1 MGGIFGDWWEDHI
14 APLNPMRYDSYW
26 DRAAGG
32 VEDFFRGADDKI
44 EEWDNWL
51 NQSYPNQ
58 LLNRAWERSGPFKW
72 FYDEAIDPWVNV
84 LGAVGSPQGRH
95 ELLDSVIGDPVES
108 LISGAKNDLRYIFT
122 GVDQDAVDAYREGR
136 EGGYAGYER
145 MNPLHPENQALLQ
158 NRTPEVPDEEDFED
172 DTGSGVGD
180 LYARLA
186 EMQRAEA
193 RRGAEAATAF
203 VDEEYE
209 RLLSDY
215 ARWEADRQA
224 TTGTQGE
231 INKARLDE
239 SLEYIGVNTSEAL
252 STLAD
257 IGIDAEESAR
267 AVGGEIGASLYGI
280 YNSGAQLIDNLDRI
294 ASDTLDE
301 QRSASASDYASGLF
315 QIKENL
321 ANQLAEIDQGMMM
334 YQIQAAEA
342 AAAAEQAVRESEQ
355 KAQLYMNYA
364 SYLAEVSKARG
375 GQMQDD
381 MEIFISLM
389 LGDWKPE
396 YTFPDVSVDDFAY
409 GTWTAKDMQHPIFQ
423 NLMTKDQI
431 DERILELAEAGYF
444 GTGSLPPTPPQ
455 P

>member
-1 MGGIFGDWWEDHI
+1 MGISWDD
-14 APLNPMRYDSYW
+14 LNPMSYDSIW
-26 DRAAGG
+26 DRGWNATK
-32 VEDFFRGADDKI
+32 DFFGGADDKI
-44 EEWDNWL
+44 EDFDNWL

-58 LLNRAWERSGPFKW
+58 FASRFWDVSGL
-72 FYDEAIDPWVNV
+72 DSVLDPWINI
-84 LGAVGSPQGRH
+84 LGQVGSPQGRH
-95 ELLDSVIGDPVES
+95 ELLGNVIPLHKLEGPVES
-108 LISGAKNDLRYIFT
+108 LKSGIKNDLNYLIT

-193 RRGAEAATAF
+193 RRGAEAATTF
-203 VDEEYE
+203 VDEEYN
-209 RLLSDY
+209 RLLNDY

-224 TTGTQGE
+224 TTGTQGD
-231 INKARLDE
+231 INRARLDE
-239 SLEYIGVNTSEAL
+239 SLEYIGVNTSQAV

-294 ASDTLDE
+294 AADTLDE

-364 SYLAEVSKARG
+364 SYLAQASQARG

-396 YTFPDVSVDDFAY
+396 YAFPDVSVDDFAY
-409 GTWTAKDMQHPIFQ
+409 GTWTAKDMQHPIWDDA
-423 NLMTKDQI
+423 LTKDQI
-431 DERILELAEAGYF
+431 DKRALELAEAGYF
-444 GTGSLPPTPPQ
+444 GTGSLPPAPPQ

>member
-1 MGGIFGDWWEDHI
+1 MGIGDWFDDHI

-44 EEWDNWL
+44 EEWDDWL

-58 LLNRAWERSGPFKW
+58 FASRFWDVSGMDSIF
-72 FYDEAIDPWVNV
+72 DPWINI
-84 LGAVGSPQGRH
+84 LGQVGSPQGRH
-95 ELLDSVIGDPVES
+95 ELLGKVIPLHKLEGPIES
-108 LISGAKNDLRYIFT
+108 LKSGIKNDFRYLFT

-145 MNPLHPENQALLQ
+145 MNPLHPDNQALLQ

-239 SLEYIGVNTSEAL
+239 SLEYIGVNTSEAV

-355 KAQLYMNYA
+355 KAQLYLEYA
-364 SYLAEVSKARG
+364 NYLAIASQARD
-375 GQMQDD
+375 GQMQDAT
-381 MEIFISLM
+381 EIFINLM

-396 YTFPDVSVDDFAY
+396 YGFPNTSVDDFAY
-409 GTWTAKDMQHPIFQ
+409 GGYTAKDMQHPIFS
-423 NLMTKDQI
+423 NLMTI
-431 DERILELAEAGYF
+431 DDYDEMIQDLNELGYT
-444 GTGSLPPTPPQ
+444 GTGTPPPVLPQ

>member
-1 MGGIFGDWWEDHI
+1 MVWGW
-14 APLNPMRYDSYW
+14 
-26 DRAAGG
+26 
-32 VEDFFRGADDKI
+32 VDDNI
-44 EEWDNWL
+44 ISPVQSGWNWL
-51 NQSYPNQ
+51 DDSSVNQAIEGVGSRFYD
-58 LLNRAWERSGPFKW
+58 RSGL
-72 FYDEAIDPWVNV
+72 DSIIDPWINLNNNLSTPTV
-84 LGAVGSPQGRH
+84 LAAQGFDA
-95 ELLDSVIGDPVES
+95 LLGDR
-108 LISGAKNDLRYIFT
+108 IDNAIDDLKYVFT
-122 GVDQDAVDAYREGR
+122 GNDPNAPHWSVGA
-136 EGGYAGYER
+136 
-145 MNPLHPENQALLQ
+145 
-158 NRTPEVPDEEDFED
+158 RTPEQEFGYINPNDPRFMPKPAEQTIPDEEDFED

-203 VDEEYE
+203 VDDEYA

-294 ASDTLDE
+294 AADTLDE

-355 KAQLYMNYA
+355 QAQMMMDYA
-364 SYLAEVSKARG
+364 SILAEASSRRG
-375 GQMQDD
+375 GQMQDPF
-381 MEIFISLM
+381 EIFATIM

-396 YTFPDVSVDDFAY
+396 YTFPTASSDDFNY
-409 GTWTAKDMQHPIFQ
+409 RGF
-423 NLMTKDQI
+423 TKDDLSFFPQYNNAMDQETVDELI
-431 DERILELAEAGYF
+431 DDLIELGY
-444 GTGSLPPTPPQ
+444 GSVPTGFTP
-455 P
+455 

>member
-1 MGGIFGDWWEDHI
+1 MGIHDW
-14 APLNPMRYDSYW
+14 
-26 DRAAGG
+26 
-32 VEDFFRGADDKI
+32 FDDNI
-44 EEWDNWL
+44 ISPVQSGWNWL
-51 NQSYPNQ
+51 DDSSVNQAIEGVGSRFYD
-58 LLNRAWERSGPFKW
+58 RSG
-72 FYDEAIDPWVNV
+72 
-84 LGAVGSPQGRH
+84 
-95 ELLDSVIGDPVES
+95 LDSVIDPWINLNNNLRSPTVLAAQGFDALLGDR
-108 LISGAKNDLRYIFT
+108 IDNAIDDLKYVFT

-158 NRTPEVPDEEDFED
+158 NRTPVPDEEDFD
-172 DTGSGVGD
+172 DGQGGSGVGN

-193 RRGAEAATAF
+193 RRGAEAATTF

-209 RLLSDY
+209 RLIGDY

-231 INKARLDE
+231 INRGRLDE
-239 SLEYIGVNTSEAL
+239 SLEYIGVNTSQAV

-294 ASDTLDE
+294 AGDTLAE
-301 QRSASASDYASGLF
+301 QRSASSSDYASGLF

-355 KAQLYMNYA
+355 QAQLFMDYA
-364 SYLAEVSKARG
+364 NYLAMGSQARG
-375 GQMQDD
+375 GQMQDPT
-381 MEIFISLM
+381 EIFINLM

-396 YTFPDVSVDDFAY
+396 YGFPDVGLDDFAY
-409 GTWTAKDMQHPIFQ
+409 GGYTAQDMQHPIFQ
-423 NLMTKDQI
+423 NLMTLDQY
-431 DERILELAEAGYF
+431 DEMIKNLDELGYS
-444 GTGSLPPTPPQ
+444 GTGTPPPVLPQ